1 MLTPTAIPI
10 VVDEEDE
17 VVTLLFVGG
26 GVTIVELGFVKFCG
40 VLLLLF
46 PNEGSLK
53 LNGSVHT

>member
-17 VVTLLFVGG
+17 VVKLLFVGG
-26 GVTIVELGFVKFCG
+26 GVTIVELGFVTSCG